1 MGNAENKVVV
11 VTGAS
16 SGIGKAVAE
25 EYASR
30 GAKVVLADLNYA
42 KLEELSKV
50 FESEGFDHLI
60 VQADVSLESDCKHIM
75 EAAVEKYGRIDILVN
90 SAGISMRSLFEDVDL
105 AVVKRVMDVNFWG
118 TVCCTKYAL
127 PYIQKSQ
134 GSIVGIASIA
144 GIKGEP
150 GRAGYS
156 ASKFAVIGFLEVL
169 RIEHLK
175 KPLHVLI
182 VCPGWTATNIRRSG
196 TLTKDGSWQPETT
209 RDESKGMMPEE
220 VARYIAKAVDKK
232 KHRLILSKEG
242 KVLVFLNK
250 FCQRL
255 TDKMIYNHLAKEP
268 DSPFK

>member
-1 MGNAENKVVV
+1 MKDKVVV
-11 VTGAS
+11 ITGAS
-16 SGIGKAVAE
+16 SGIGKALAE

-30 GAKVVLADLNYA
+30 GSKIVVADKNYA
-42 KLEELSKV
+42 KLEELSQNLKNK
-50 FESEGFDHLI
+50 GTDILI
-60 VQADVSLESDCKHIM
+60 VKTDVSLESDCKNLM
-75 EAAVEKYGRIDILVN
+75 AEAVKKYNTIDILIN
-90 SAGISMRSLFEDVDL
+90 CAGISMRALFEEVDL
-105 AVVKRVMDVNFWG
+105 AVIKKVMDVNFWG

-127 PYIQKSQ
+127 PYLQQSQ
-134 GSIVGIASIA
+134 GSVVGISSIA

-175 KPLHVLI
+175 KALHVLI
-182 VCPGWTATNIRRSG
+182 VCPGWTATNIRKSG
-196 TLTKDGSWQPETT
+196 TLTKDGSWQAETS
-209 RDESKGMMPEE
+209 RDESKGMTPEQ
-220 VARYIAKAVDKK
+220 VAKYIADAVVKK

-242 KVLVFLNK
+242 KTLVFLNK
-250 FCQRL
+250 FFPKL

>member
-1 MGNAENKVVV
+1 MKDRIVV

-16 SGIGKAVAE
+16 SGIGKACAE

-30 GAKVVLADLNYA
+30 GAKIVLADKNYA
-42 KLEELSKV
+42 KLEELARAFKADGTD
-50 FESEGFDHLI
+50 FLI
-60 VQADVSLESDCKHIM
+60 VEADVSIESNCKNIM
-75 EAAVEKYGRIDILVN
+75 DAAIKKYGRIDILIN
-90 SAGISMRSLFEDVDL
+90 SAGISMRALFEEVDL
-105 AVVKRVMDVNFWG
+105 AVVKKVMDVNFWG

-127 PYIQKSQ
+127 PYLQKSM
-134 GSIVGIASIA
+134 GSVVGIASIA

-175 KPLHVLI
+175 KDLHVLI

-196 TLTKDGSWQPETT
+196 TLTKDGTWQAETT
-209 RDESKGMMPEE
+209 RDESKGMTPET
-220 VARYIAKAVDKK
+220 VARYIANAVEKK
-232 KHRLILSKEG
+232 KPRLILSKEG
-242 KVLVFLNK
+242 KTLVFLNK
-250 FCQRL
+250 FFPKL